1 MYSFIQEIPFEHI
14 LIFKNFPVCRKSIT
28 NRMEV
33 TFALQNLWLEEERE
47 RNITVWGLLSKKSGA
62 KGRSI
67 NYFGWSTK
75 FSLGR

>member
-1 MYSFIQEIPFEHI
+1 MYSFVQEIPFEYI
-14 LIFKNFPVCRKSIT
+14 LIFKHFPVCRKSIT

-67 NYFGWSTK
+67 NYFRWSTK
-75 FSLGR
+75 FCLGR